1 LRLSILCHIN
11 LIYQVYAT
19 FSFSV
24 NMTGVNWEF
33 DKDKSHSKF
42 LSQPKFEYKN
52 RSEHEEYKSKN
63 TLARDAG
70 TPNPGRKPALMLR
83 KIALFRV
90 LFSTSPTGS
99 RNHLASFRFQNTFR
113 LNVLNRD
120 GDRWFSDPVGEVL
133 SVDRT
138 RCET

>member
-70 TPNPGRKPALMLR
+70 TPNSGRKPALMLR

-90 LFSTSPTGS
+90 LLIALDVRHNFT
-99 RNHLASFRFQNTFR
+99 
-113 LNVLNRD
+113 
-120 GDRWFSDPVGEVL
+120 
-133 SVDRT
+133 RT
-138 RCET
+138 VSN